1 MLDSDD
7 RQRATY
13 LDYSAELVRHFV
25 ASCPVLYGKTF
36 NVYNVHALLHILEDV
51 AHFRCSLNEICCF
64 PFENH
69 LQQIKK
75 LVRSGQNPLA
85 QVSKHIIEI
94 EHSQRTASAQPE
106 ERPKMYISTKKR
118 DSCFL
123 MEDDRFAF
131 VQERRED
138 GMVVC
143 SVLKQRHTANFF

>member
-1 MLDSDD
+1 MKS
-7 RQRATY
+7 
-13 LDYSAELVRHFV
+13 V
-25 ASCPVLYGKTF
+25 AF
-36 NVYNVHALLHILEDV
+36 
-51 AHFRCSLNEICCF
+51 
-64 PFENH
+64 H
-69 LQQIKK
+69 LRTTCNRFKK

-85 QVSKHIIEI
+85 QVSKHMIEI